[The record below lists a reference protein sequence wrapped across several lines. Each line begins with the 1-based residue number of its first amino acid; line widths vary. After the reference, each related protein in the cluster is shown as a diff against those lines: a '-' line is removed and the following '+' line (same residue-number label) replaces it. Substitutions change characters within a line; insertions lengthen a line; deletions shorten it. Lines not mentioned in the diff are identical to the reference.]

1 MIELSRTNQGAR
13 MTHMASEPVTT
24 ETEYAHIV
32 RTADM
37 LGGEPR
43 LAGTRIRVRD
53 IAAARDIG
61 GLAPEEIAAIVYP
74 DLTLAQIYA
83 ALAYYEDHRAEI
95 NGATESEAQRVEE
108 FLRDHPDLVHDVRA
122 ETHPG

>member
-1 MIELSRTNQGAR
+1 
-13 MTHMASEPVTT
+13 MTQMASETVTT

-32 RTADM
+32 RTAGM

-74 DLTLAQIYA
+74 DLTLAQIYV

-95 NGATESEAQRVEE
+95 DQATQS
-108 FLRDHPDLVHDVRA
+108 DGSSCSKYH
-122 ETHPG
+122 

>member
-1 MIELSRTNQGAR
+1 
-13 MTHMASEPVTT
+13 MTQMASETVTT

-32 RTADM
+32 RTAGM

-83 ALAYYEDHRAEI
+83 ALAYYEDHRTEI
-95 NGATESEAQRVEE
+95 DQATQSEAQRVEQ
-108 FLRDHPDLVHDVRA
+108 FLRDHPDLVRDVRGT
-122 ETHPG
+122 THQE

>member
-1 MIELSRTNQGAR
+1 
-13 MTHMASEPVTT
+13 MTQMASETVTT

-32 RTADM
+32 RTAGM

-43 LAGTRIRVRD
+43 LVGTRIRVRD

-95 NGATESEAQRVEE
+95 DQATQSEAQRVEQ
-108 FLRDHPDLVHDVRA
+108 FLRDHPDLVRDVRGI
-122 ETHPG
+122 THQE